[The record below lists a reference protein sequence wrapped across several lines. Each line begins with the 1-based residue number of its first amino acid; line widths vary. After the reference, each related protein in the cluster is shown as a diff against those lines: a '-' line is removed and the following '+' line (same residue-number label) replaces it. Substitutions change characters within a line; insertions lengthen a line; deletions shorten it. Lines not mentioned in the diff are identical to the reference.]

1 MPKIFVIGNSN
12 TDSSISSN
20 YKLAPRLRAIKQ
32 NKLIIHMLMSFLLL
46 YSPKSRSNVRI
57 KNMEKMVY
65 FLNHIG
71 FVVKTAIN
79 QFNAI
84 SFILAF

>member
-1 MPKIFVIGNSN
+1 
-12 TDSSISSN
+12 
-20 YKLAPRLRAIKQ
+20 
-32 NKLIIHMLMSFLLL
+32 MLMSFLLL